1 MADFSD
7 VVKELKQT
15 NSKLDRLTKSGDP
28 SGPVMAAESEEK
40 REEETR
46 DIKENQL
53 LERIAVAVEKF
64 GPGGIGDGKGK
75 KGLGMMDI
83 LGGQALFK
91 LLGQL
96 GKVLGLTTVGALLTK
111 FGIGGLVVAALGAS
125 ILAVKDGL
133 DAWSK
138 AEKGKW

>member
-53 LERIAVAVEKF
+53 LERIE
-64 GPGGIGDGKGK
+64 
-75 KGLGMMDI
+75 
-83 LGGQALFK
+83 QE
-91 LLGQL
+91 QQRRQ
-96 GKVLGLTTVGALLTK
+96 
-111 FGIGGLVVAALGAS
+111 
-125 ILAVKDGL
+125 
-133 DAWSK
+133 
-138 AEKGKW
+138 